1 MNMLTKTIM
10 KEKERID
17 FMLSE
22 YNGMLASLPKGSIS
36 KRESNGRTY
45 FYLKYR
51 DGSRVVTEYVKKK
64 DLDALME
71 QLDRRKH
78 IETLLKSL
86 KDEQAMA
93 EKILGGIA

>member
-1 MNMLTKTIM
+1 MNMLTWTIM

-22 YNGMLASLPKGSIS
+22 YYGMLAALPKGSIS
-36 KRESNGRTY
+36 KRQSNGRTY

-71 QLDRRKH
+71 QLDRREH
-78 IETLLKSL
+78 IETLLRSL